1 MPGSAEQW
9 RTRKSRLLLP
19 FTIGSDGKISR
30 RDGYQSPQLEAPKT
44 HHNALGVYIIALFEG
59 AVFLFPSHSEN
70 EGKFEAVGRGV
81 LQRIK
86 PKALEI
92 IAGKVEK
99 GEEPHQTAQR
109 ETWEE
114 RHIQTS
120 PTQFS
125 NSLPPLV
132 VSQKRAGKNVTFN
145 VAGYT
150 LELTAEQAQVL
161 RSQEGVREIS
171 LADLALLL
179 QADTLEL
186 RPAARAALMAY
197 TSWSISS

>member
-9 RTRKSRLLLP
+9 RTREGRLRLP
-19 FTIGSDGKISR
+19 FAIYPDGKISR
-30 RDGYQSPQLEAPKT
+30 RDGYQPPQLEAPKIQ
-44 HHNALGVYIIALFEG
+44 HNALGVYVIALFEG
-59 AVFLFPSHSEN
+59 AVFLFPSHPEN
-70 EGKFEAVGRGV
+70 AGKLEAVGRGV

-86 PKALEI
+86 PAALEI
-92 IAGKVEK
+92 IAGKVDE
-99 GEEPHQTAQR
+99 GEQPHQTAQR

-114 RHIQTS
+114 RHIETS
-120 PTQFS
+120 PAQFS

-132 VSQKRAGKNVTFN
+132 VSQQRAGRSVTFD

-150 LELTAEQAQVL
+150 LELTTEQAQVL
-161 RSQEGVREIS
+161 RSQEGVQEIP
-171 LADLALLL
+171 LASLALLL

-197 TSWSISS
+197 TSWSTSS